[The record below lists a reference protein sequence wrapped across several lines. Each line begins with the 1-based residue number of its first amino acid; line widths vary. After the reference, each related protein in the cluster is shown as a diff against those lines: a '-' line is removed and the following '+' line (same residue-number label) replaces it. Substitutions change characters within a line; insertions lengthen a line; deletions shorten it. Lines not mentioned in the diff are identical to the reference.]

1 METPEQPHITW
12 TLSEGMAVCRFRYAR
27 HRPLEEFDE
36 ISRELNAVADAEG
49 VRAVLLDL
57 AAYDHITSRFL
68 GILAALSKK
77 LSIGSRK
84 LAVCR
89 MRPEA
94 QRAFT
99 GSALDR
105 LIPLYASEEEARSA
119 LGG

>member
-1 METPEQPHITW
+1 METSKQPHIAW
-12 TLSEGMAVCRFRYAR
+12 TLSEGVAVCRFRFAQ

-36 ISRELNAVADAEG
+36 IGRELNAVADADG
-49 VRAVLLDL
+49 VQAVLLDL

-77 LSIGSRK
+77 LSIGNRK
-84 LAVCR
+84 LALCR

-99 GSALDR
+99 VSGLDR
-105 LIPLYASEEEARSA
+105 IIAVYTSEEEARTA